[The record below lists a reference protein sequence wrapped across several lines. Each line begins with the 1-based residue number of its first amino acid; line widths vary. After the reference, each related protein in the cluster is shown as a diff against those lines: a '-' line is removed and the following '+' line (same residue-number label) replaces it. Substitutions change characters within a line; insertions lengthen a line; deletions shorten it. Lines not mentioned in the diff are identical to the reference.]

1 MRRRAAS
8 RRLAPTAGSL
18 RAKHAAPLPF
28 IVFDFHPESYR
39 MKLRSFYKTLA
50 RLSSPFRVFSA
61 QTPPRGQVFQKNF
74 KKGLDTRRA
83 IWYTLSRSNELAP
96 IAQLDRAFDYESKG
110 HRFESCW
117 VHHRLLTCLA
127 PSAVVFLCL
136 IFLGIVGV
144 LKSCSRAW
152 ASMMEVWV
160 WDFLLCLRN

>member
-117 VHHRLLTCLA
+117 VHHNLSENHGFQT
-127 PSAVVFLCL
+127 
-136 IFLGIVGV
+136 
-144 LKSCSRAW
+144 
-152 ASMMEVWV
+152 
-160 WDFLLCLRN
+160 FLLSILDIKPSKKVKNRGLSTPVFPISGMKVRDKNACAQ